1 MIISVTKLKVKLNV
15 RRLGNLTLNCYGGS
29 MIPVRVNSTAVVE
42 FLRFNLKYV

>member
-1 MIISVTKLKVKLNV
+1 MIISVTKLKVKLKI

-29 MIPVRVNSTAVVE
+29 MIPVNSSVVVE